1 MMSKFVKRVIPFESC
16 DIPAIQS
23 WLEDMAEKGLF
34 FKECGVFFAKFEKG
48 EPKDMRYRLDFC
60 DVVACDIPEEK
71 KELYERSGWN
81 VVGDFKNDCVVICTE
96 NPDAPEIYTDCELL
110 VKPLK
115 NIMLKYRIYVA
126 ALCVMLLTALV
137 HCGLPDSVGVIR
149 FLCNITTPYLAAA
162 LVLIVLLAAE
172 IIFGT
177 ARLIKL
183 KAMAKRIK
191 NGADIPNGE
200 KGGFSRAVGK
210 VLIPLAIPITVA
222 WAAFVLLPDSAANS
236 DAEITDFSALPF
248 PTCEDLGWKCDEQR
262 SSAYGSDSVDSPIV
276 NKRYFLSQNGDVNF
290 QTEYVDMNSEHA
302 AKLLSEDK
310 IERLKQYDEA
320 SYNTAMQRRYE
331 LERDGYEINDAPEER
346 MLYEYDADGA
356 HVFYLRAD
364 HRGMDFHRQYIIVRY
379 KSIYIEVS
387 CESTD
392 RYLGDL
398 IPQYIDFLKSAK

>member
-81 VVGDFKNDCVVICTE
+81 VVGDFKNDCVVICTDD
-96 NPDAPEIYTDCELL
+96 PDAPEIYTDCELL

-172 IIFGT
+172 IIFGA

-183 KAMAKRIK
+183 KAIAKRIK

-222 WAAFVLLPDSAANS
+222 WAAFMLLPDSAADS

-364 HRGMDFHRQYIIVRY
+364 HRGMDFHRQYIIIRY

-398 IPQYIDFLKSAK
+398 ITQYIDFLKSAK

>member
-172 IIFGT
+172 IIFGA

-200 KGGFSRAVGK
+200 KGGFSRTVGK

-222 WAAFVLLPDSAANS
+222 WAAFVLLPDNAADS

-262 SSAYGSDSVDSPIV
+262 SSAYGSDSVDSTIV

-290 QTEYVDMNSEHA
+290 RTEYVDMNSENA

-364 HRGMDFHRQYIIVRY
+364 HRGMDFHRQYIIIRY

-398 IPQYIDFLKSAK
+398 IPQYIDLLKSAK

>member
-1 MMSKFVKRVIPFESC
+1 MSKFVKRVIPFESC

-364 HRGMDFHRQYIIVRY
+364 HRGMDFHRQYIIIRY

-398 IPQYIDFLKSAK
+398 IPEYIDFLKSAK

>member
-162 LVLIVLLAAE
+162 LILLALLIGE
-172 IIFGT
+172 MVFGA

-183 KAMAKRIK
+183 KAIAKRIK

-222 WAAFVLLPDSAANS
+222 WAAFVLLPNSAADS

-310 IERLKQYDEA
+310 IEQLKQYDEA

-364 HRGMDFHRQYIIVRY
+364 HRGMDFHRQCIIIRY
-379 KSIYIEVS
+379 KSRYIEVS

-398 IPQYIDFLKSAK
+398 IPQYIDLLKSAK

>member
-16 DIPAIQS
+16 DIPAIQN

-60 DVVACDIPEEK
+60 VVVACDIPEEK

-81 VVGDFKNDCVVICTE
+81 VVGDFKNDCVVICTDD
-96 NPDAPEIYTDCELL
+96 PDAPEIYTDPELL
-110 VKPLK
+110 AKPLK
-115 NIMLKYRIYVA
+115 SIISKYRIYLA
-126 ALCVMLLTALV
+126 ALCVMLLTALA
-137 HCGLPDSVGVIR
+137 HCGLPNAVRVIR
-149 FLCNITTPYLAAA
+149 FLGYIPKPFFAA
-162 LVLIVLLAAE
+162 VLILLALLIGE
-172 IIFGT
+172 IIFRA

-183 KAMAKRIK
+183 KAMARRIK

-200 KGGFSRAVGK
+200 KGGFNRAVGK
-210 VLIPLAIPITVA
+210 VLIPLAIPIIVA
-222 WAAFVLLPDSAANS
+222 WAAFVLLPDNAADS

-262 SSAYGSDSVDSPIV
+262 SSAYGSDSVDSTIV

-290 QTEYVDMNSEHA
+290 RTEYVDMNSEHA

-364 HRGMDFHRQYIIVRY
+364 HRGMDFHRQYIIIRY

-398 IPQYIDFLKSAK
+398 IPQYIDLLKSAK

>member
-16 DIPAIQS
+16 DIPAIQN

-48 EPKDMRYRLDFC
+48 EPKKMRYRLDFC

-81 VVGDFKNDCVVICTE
+81 VVGDFKNDCVVICTDD
-96 NPDAPEIYTDCELL
+96 PDAPEIYTDCELL
-110 VKPLK
+110 AKPLK
-115 NIMLKYRIYVA
+115 SIISKYRIYLA
-126 ALCVMLLTALV
+126 ALCVMLLTALA
-137 HCGLPDSVGVIR
+137 HCGLPNAVRVIR
-149 FLCNITTPYLAAA
+149 FLGYIPKPFFAA
-162 LVLIVLLAAE
+162 VLILLALLIGE
-172 IIFGT
+172 IIFRA

-183 KAMAKRIK
+183 KAMARRIK

-222 WAAFVLLPDSAANS
+222 WAAFVLLPDNAADS

-262 SSAYGSDSVDSPIV
+262 SSAYGSDSVDSTIV

-290 QTEYVDMNSEHA
+290 RTEYVDMNSEHA

-356 HVFYLRAD
+356 HVFYLKAD
-364 HRGMDFHRQYIIVRY
+364 HRGVDFHRQYIIIRY

-398 IPQYIDFLKSAK
+398 IPQYIDLLKSAK

>member
-137 HCGLPDSVGVIR
+137 HCGLPDAVRVIR
-149 FLCNITTPYLAAA
+149 FLCDITKPFFAAA
-162 LVLIVLLAAE
+162 LILLALLIGE
-172 IIFGT
+172 MVFGA

-364 HRGMDFHRQYIIVRY
+364 HRGMDFHRQYIIIRY

>member
-1 MMSKFVKRVIPFESC
+1 MSKFVKRVIPFESC

-81 VVGDFKNDCVVICTE
+81 VVGDFKDDCVVTE

-172 IIFGT
+172 IIFGA

-183 KAMAKRIK
+183 EAMAKRIK

-222 WAAFVLLPDSAANS
+222 WAAFMLLPGSTGNS
-236 DAEITDFSALPF
+236 TEEITDFSALPF

-310 IERLKQYDEA
+310 IEQLKQYDEA

>member
-1 MMSKFVKRVIPFESC
+1 MSKFVKRVIPFESC

-137 HCGLPDSVGVIR
+137 HCGLPDAVRVIR
-149 FLCNITTPYLAAA
+149 FLCDITKPFFAAA
-162 LVLIVLLAAE
+162 LILLALLIGE
-172 IIFGT
+172 MVFGA

>member
-183 KAMAKRIK
+183 KAMARRIK

-222 WAAFVLLPDSAANS
+222 WAAFVLLPDNAADS

-262 SSAYGSDSVDSPIV
+262 SSAYGSDSVDSTIV

-290 QTEYVDMNSEHA
+290 RTEYVDMNSEHA

-364 HRGMDFHRQYIIVRY
+364 HRGMDFHRQYIIIRY
-379 KSIYIEVS
+379 KSVYIEVS

-398 IPQYIDFLKSAK
+398 IPEYIDFLKSAK

>member
-364 HRGMDFHRQYIIVRY
+364 HRGMDFHRQYIIIRY

>member
-16 DIPAIQS
+16 DIPAIQN

-81 VVGDFKNDCVVICTE
+81 VVGDFKNDCVVICTDD
-96 NPDAPEIYTDCELL
+96 PDAPEIYTDCELL
-110 VKPLK
+110 AKPLK
-115 NIMLKYRIYVA
+115 SIISKYRIYLA

-172 IIFGT
+172 IIFGA

-222 WAAFVLLPDSAANS
+222 WAAFVLLPDNAADS

-262 SSAYGSDSVDSPIV
+262 SSAYGSDSVDSTIV

-290 QTEYVDMNSEHA
+290 RTEYVDMNSEHA

-364 HRGMDFHRQYIIVRY
+364 HRGMDFHRQYIIIRY

>member
-16 DIPAIQS
+16 DIPAIQN

-364 HRGMDFHRQYIIVRY
+364 HRGMDFHRQYIIIRY

-398 IPQYIDFLKSAK
+398 IPEYIDFLKSAK

>member
-149 FLCNITTPYLAAA
+149 FLCNITTPYLAAV

-191 NGADIPNGE
+191 NGADIPNRE
-200 KGGFSRAVGK
+200 KGAFSRAVGK

-222 WAAFVLLPDSAANS
+222 WAAFMLLPDSAANS
-236 DAEITDFSALPF
+236 DAAITDFSALPF

-364 HRGMDFHRQYIIVRY
+364 HRGMDFHRQYIIIRY

>member
-16 DIPAIQS
+16 DIPAIQN

-81 VVGDFKNDCVVICTE
+81 VVGDFKNDCVVICTDD
-96 NPDAPEIYTDCELL
+96 PDAPEIYTDCELL
-110 VKPLK
+110 AKPLK
-115 NIMLKYRIYVA
+115 SIISKYRIYLA

-137 HCGLPDSVGVIR
+137 HCGLPDAVRVIR
-149 FLCNITTPYLAAA
+149 FLGYIPKPFFAA
-162 LVLIVLLAAE
+162 VLILLALLIGE
-172 IIFGT
+172 IIFRA

-183 KAMAKRIK
+183 KAMARRIK

-222 WAAFVLLPDSAANS
+222 WAAFVLLPDNAADS

-262 SSAYGSDSVDSPIV
+262 SSAYGSDSVDSTIV

-290 QTEYVDMNSEHA
+290 RTEYVDMNSEHA

-364 HRGMDFHRQYIIVRY
+364 HRGMDFHRQYIIIRY

-398 IPQYIDFLKSAK
+398 IPQYIDLLKSAK

>member
-210 VLIPLAIPITVA
+210 VLIPLAIPIIVA
-222 WAAFVLLPDSAANS
+222 WAAFVLLPDNAADS

>member
-137 HCGLPDSVGVIR
+137 HCGLPNAVRVIR
-149 FLCNITTPYLAAA
+149 FLGYIPKPFFAA
-162 LVLIVLLAAE
+162 VLILLALLIGE
-172 IIFGT
+172 IIFRA

-183 KAMAKRIK
+183 KAMARRIK

-222 WAAFVLLPDSAANS
+222 WAAFVLLPDNAADS

-262 SSAYGSDSVDSPIV
+262 SSAYGSDSVDSTIV

-290 QTEYVDMNSEHA
+290 RTEYVDMNSEHA

-364 HRGMDFHRQYIIVRY
+364 HRGMDFHRQYIIIRY

-398 IPQYIDFLKSAK
+398 IPQYIDLLKSAK

>member
-16 DIPAIQS
+16 DIPAIQN

-48 EPKDMRYRLDFC
+48 EPKKMRYRLDFC

-81 VVGDFKNDCVVICTE
+81 VVGDFKNDCVVICTDD
-96 NPDAPEIYTDCELL
+96 PDAPEIYTDCELL
-110 VKPLK
+110 AKPLK
-115 NIMLKYRIYVA
+115 SIISKYRIYLA
-126 ALCVMLLTALV
+126 ALCVMLLTALA
-137 HCGLPDSVGVIR
+137 HCGLPNAVRVIR
-149 FLCNITTPYLAAA
+149 FLGYIPKPFFAA
-162 LVLIVLLAAE
+162 VLILLALLIGE
-172 IIFGT
+172 IIFRA

-183 KAMAKRIK
+183 KAMARRIK
-191 NGADIPNGE
+191 NGADIPSGE

-222 WAAFVLLPDSAANS
+222 WAAFVLLPDNAADS

-262 SSAYGSDSVDSPIV
+262 SSAYGSDSVDSTIV

-290 QTEYVDMNSEHA
+290 RTEYVDMNSEHA

-364 HRGMDFHRQYIIVRY
+364 HRGMDFHRQYIIIRY

-398 IPQYIDFLKSAK
+398 IPQYIDLLKSAK

>member
-16 DIPAIQS
+16 DIPAIQN

-81 VVGDFKNDCVVICTE
+81 VVGDFKDDCVVICTE

-172 IIFGT
+172 IIFGA

-222 WAAFVLLPDSAANS
+222 WAAFMLLPGSTGNS
-236 DAEITDFSALPF
+236 TEEITDFSALPF
-248 PTCEDLGWKCDEQR
+248 PTCEDLGWKGDEQR

-276 NKRYFLSQNGDVNF
+276 NNRYFLSQNGDVNF

-310 IERLKQYDEA
+310 IEQLKQYDEA

>member
-16 DIPAIQS
+16 DIPVIQN
-23 WLEDMAEKGLF
+23 WLENMAEKGLF
-34 FKECGVFFAKFEKG
+34 FKECGVFFSKFEKG

-60 DVVACDIPEEK
+60 DVVACDIPDEK

-81 VVGDFKNDCVVICTE
+81 VVGDFKNDCVVICTDD
-96 NPDAPEIYTDCELL
+96 PDAPEIYTDCELL
-110 VKPLK
+110 AKPLK
-115 NIMLKYRIYVA
+115 SIISKYRIYLA

-172 IIFGT
+172 IIFGA

-210 VLIPLAIPITVA
+210 VLIPLAIPIIVA
-222 WAAFVLLPDSAANS
+222 WAAFVLLPDNAADS

-262 SSAYGSDSVDSPIV
+262 SSAYGSDSVDSTIV

-290 QTEYVDMNSEHA
+290 RTEYVDMNSEHA

-310 IERLKQYDEA
+310 IERFKQYDEA

-364 HRGMDFHRQYIIVRY
+364 HRGMDFHRQYIIIRY

-398 IPQYIDFLKSAK
+398 IPQYIDLLKSAK

>member
-16 DIPAIQS
+16 DIPAIQN
-23 WLEDMAEKGLF
+23 WLENMAEKGLF

-81 VVGDFKNDCVVICTE
+81 VVGDFKNDCVVICTDD
-96 NPDAPEIYTDCELL
+96 PDAPEIYTDCELL
-110 VKPLK
+110 AKPLK
-115 NIMLKYRIYVA
+115 SIISKYRIYLA

-172 IIFGT
+172 IIFGA

-222 WAAFVLLPDSAANS
+222 WAAFVLLPDSAADS

-248 PTCEDLGWKCDEQR
+248 PTCEDLGWKCDNQR

-290 QTEYVDMNSEHA
+290 RTEYVDMNSEHA

-364 HRGMDFHRQYIIVRY
+364 HRGMDFHRQYIIIRY

-398 IPQYIDFLKSAK
+398 IPQYIDLLKSAK

>member
-1 MMSKFVKRVIPFESC
+1 MMGKFVKRVIPFESC
-16 DIPAIQS
+16 DIPAIQN

-81 VVGDFKNDCVVICTE
+81 VVGDFKNDCVVICTDD
-96 NPDAPEIYTDCELL
+96 PDAPEIYTDCELL
-110 VKPLK
+110 AKPLK
-115 NIMLKYRIYVA
+115 SIISKYRIYLAV
-126 ALCVMLLTALV
+126 LCVMLLTALA
-137 HCGLPDSVGVIR
+137 HCGLPNAVRVIR

-172 IIFGT
+172 IIFGA

-210 VLIPLAIPITVA
+210 VLIPLAIPIIVA
-222 WAAFVLLPDSAANS
+222 WAAFVLLPDSAVNS

-248 PTCEDLGWKCDEQR
+248 PTCEDLGWKYDEQR
-262 SSAYGSDSVDSPIV
+262 SSAYGSDSVDSTIV

-364 HRGMDFHRQYIIVRY
+364 HRGMDFHRQYIIIRY

-398 IPQYIDFLKSAK
+398 IPQYIDLLKSAK

>member
-16 DIPAIQS
+16 DIPAIQN

-34 FKECGVFFAKFEKG
+34 FKECGVFFSKFEKG

-81 VVGDFKNDCVVICTE
+81 VVGDFKNDCVVICTDD
-96 NPDAPEIYTDCELL
+96 PDAPEIYTDCELL
-110 VKPLK
+110 AKPLK
-115 NIMLKYRIYVA
+115 SIISKYRIYLA
-126 ALCVMLLTALV
+126 ALCVMLLTALA
-137 HCGLPDSVGVIR
+137 HCGLPNAVRVIR
-149 FLCNITTPYLAAA
+149 FLGYIPKPFFAA
-162 LVLIVLLAAE
+162 VLILLALLIGE
-172 IIFGT
+172 IIFRA

-183 KAMAKRIK
+183 KAMARRIK

-200 KGGFSRAVGK
+200 KGGFSRAAGK
-210 VLIPLAIPITVA
+210 ILIPLAIPITVA
-222 WAAFVLLPDSAANS
+222 WAAFVLLPDNAADS

-248 PTCEDLGWKCDEQR
+248 PTCEDLGWKCDNQR
-262 SSAYGSDSVDSPIV
+262 SSAYGSDSVDSTIV

-290 QTEYVDMNSEHA
+290 RTEYVDMNSEHA

-364 HRGMDFHRQYIIVRY
+364 HRGMDFHRQYIIIRY

-398 IPQYIDFLKSAK
+398 IPQYIDLLKSAK

>member
-81 VVGDFKNDCVVICTE
+81 VVGDFKDDCVVICTE

-162 LVLIVLLAAE
+162 LILLALLIGE
-172 IIFGT
+172 IIFGA

-183 KAMAKRIK
+183 KAMARRIK
-191 NGADIPNGE
+191 NGADIPSGE
-200 KGGFSRAVGK
+200 KGVFRRAVGT

-222 WAAFVLLPDSAANS
+222 WAAFVLLPDNAADS

-248 PTCEDLGWKCDEQR
+248 PTCEDFGWKCDNQR
-262 SSAYGSDSVDSPIV
+262 SHAYGSDSVDSTIV

-290 QTEYVDMNSEHA
+290 RTEYVDMNSEHA

-364 HRGMDFHRQYIIVRY
+364 HRGMDFHRQYIIIRY

-398 IPQYIDFLKSAK
+398 IPQYIDLLKSAK

>member
-137 HCGLPDSVGVIR
+137 HCGLPDAVRVIR
-149 FLCNITTPYLAAA
+149 FLCDITKPFFAAA
-162 LVLIVLLAAE
+162 LILLALLIGE
-172 IIFGT
+172 MVFGA

-364 HRGMDFHRQYIIVRY
+364 HRGMDFHRQCIIIRY
-379 KSIYIEVS
+379 KSRYIEVS

-398 IPQYIDFLKSAK
+398 IPQYIDLLKSAK

>member
-16 DIPAIQS
+16 DIPAIQN

-60 DVVACDIPEEK
+60 DVVACNIPEEK

-81 VVGDFKNDCVVICTE
+81 VVGDFKNDCVVICTDD
-96 NPDAPEIYTDCELL
+96 PDAPEIYTDCELL
-110 VKPLK
+110 AKPLK
-115 NIMLKYRIYVA
+115 SIISKYRIYLA
-126 ALCVMLLTALV
+126 ALCVMLLTALA
-137 HCGLPDSVGVIR
+137 HCGLPNAVRVIR
-149 FLCNITTPYLAAA
+149 FLGYIPKPFFAA
-162 LVLIVLLAAE
+162 VLILLALLIGE
-172 IIFGT
+172 IIFRA

-183 KAMAKRIK
+183 KAMAIRIK

-222 WAAFVLLPDSAANS
+222 WAAFVLLPDNAADS

-262 SSAYGSDSVDSPIV
+262 SSAYGSDSVDSTIV

-290 QTEYVDMNSEHA
+290 RTEYVDMNSEHA

-364 HRGMDFHRQYIIVRY
+364 HRGMDFHRQYIIIRY

-398 IPQYIDFLKSAK
+398 IPQYIDLLKSAK

>member
-16 DIPAIQS
+16 DIPAIQN

-48 EPKDMRYRLDFC
+48 EPKKMRYRLDFC

-81 VVGDFKNDCVVICTE
+81 VVGDFKNDCVVICTDD
-96 NPDAPEIYTDCELL
+96 PDAPEIYTDCELL
-110 VKPLK
+110 AKPLK
-115 NIMLKYRIYVA
+115 IIISKYRIYLA
-126 ALCVMLLTALV
+126 ALCVMLLTALA
-137 HCGLPDSVGVIR
+137 HCGLPNAVRVIR
-149 FLCNITTPYLAAA
+149 FLGYIPKPFFAA
-162 LVLIVLLAAE
+162 VLILLALLIGE
-172 IIFGT
+172 IIFRA

-183 KAMAKRIK
+183 KAMARRIK

-222 WAAFVLLPDSAANS
+222 WAAFVLLPDNAADS

-262 SSAYGSDSVDSPIV
+262 SSAYGSDSVDSTIV

-290 QTEYVDMNSEHA
+290 RTEYVDMNSEHA

-364 HRGMDFHRQYIIVRY
+364 HRGMDFHRQYIIIRY

-398 IPQYIDFLKSAK
+398 IPQYIDLLKSAK

>member
-96 NPDAPEIYTDCELL
+96 NPDAPELYTDCELL

-172 IIFGT
+172 IIFG
-177 ARLIKL
+177 AAQLIKL

-191 NGADIPNGE
+191 NGADIPNRE
-200 KGGFSRAVGK
+200 KGAFSRAVGK

-262 SSAYGSDSVDSPIV
+262 SHAYGSDSVDSTIV

-290 QTEYVDMNSEHA
+290 RTEYVDMNSEHA

-398 IPQYIDFLKSAK
+398 IPEYIDFLKSAK

>member
-16 DIPAIQS
+16 DIPAIQN

-81 VVGDFKNDCVVICTE
+81 VVGDFKNDCVVICTDD
-96 NPDAPEIYTDCELL
+96 PDAPEIYTDCELL
-110 VKPLK
+110 AKPLK
-115 NIMLKYRIYVA
+115 SIISKYRIYLA
-126 ALCVMLLTALV
+126 ALCVMLLTALA
-137 HCGLPDSVGVIR
+137 HCGLPNAVRVIR
-149 FLCNITTPYLAAA
+149 FLGYIPKPFFAA
-162 LVLIVLLAAE
+162 VLILLALLIGE
-172 IIFGT
+172 IIFRA

-183 KAMAKRIK
+183 KAMARRIK

-222 WAAFVLLPDSAANS
+222 WAAFVLLPDNAADS

-262 SSAYGSDSVDSPIV
+262 SSAYGSDSVDSTIV

-290 QTEYVDMNSEHA
+290 RTEYVDMNSEHA

-320 SYNTAMQRRYE
+320 SYNTAMQPRYE

-364 HRGMDFHRQYIIVRY
+364 HRGMDFHRQYIIIRY

-398 IPQYIDFLKSAK
+398 IPQYIDLLKSAK

>member
-172 IIFGT
+172 IIFGA

-191 NGADIPNGE
+191 NGADIPNRE
-200 KGGFSRAVGK
+200 KGAFSRAVGK

-290 QTEYVDMNSEHA
+290 RTEYVDMNSEHA

-364 HRGMDFHRQYIIVRY
+364 HRGMDFHRQYIIIRY

-398 IPQYIDFLKSAK
+398 IPQYIDLLKSAK

>member
-16 DIPAIQS
+16 DIPAIQN

-34 FKECGVFFAKFEKG
+34 FKECGVFFARFEKA
-48 EPKDMRYRLDFC
+48 EPRNMRYRLDFC

-172 IIFGT
+172 IIFGA

-210 VLIPLAIPITVA
+210 VLIPLAITIIVA
-222 WAAFVLLPDSAANS
+222 WAAFVLLPDNAADS

-262 SSAYGSDSVDSPIV
+262 SSAYGSDSVDSTIV

-290 QTEYVDMNSEHA
+290 RTEYVDMNSEHA

-364 HRGMDFHRQYIIVRY
+364 HRGMDFHRQYIIIRY

-398 IPQYIDFLKSAK
+398 IPQYIDLLKSAK

>member
-16 DIPAIQS
+16 DIPAIQN

-48 EPKDMRYRLDFC
+48 EPKKMRYRLDFC

-81 VVGDFKNDCVVICTE
+81 VVGDFKNDCVVICTDD
-96 NPDAPEIYTDCELL
+96 PDAPEIYTDCELL

-172 IIFGT
+172 IIFGA

-191 NGADIPNGE
+191 NGADIPNRE
-200 KGGFSRAVGK
+200 KGAFSRAVGK

-222 WAAFVLLPDSAANS
+222 WAAFVLLPDSAADS

-248 PTCEDLGWKCDEQR
+248 PTCEDLGWKCDEHR

-364 HRGMDFHRQYIIVRY
+364 HRGMDFHRQYIIIRY

>member
-96 NPDAPEIYTDCELL
+96 NPDAPELYTDCELL

-137 HCGLPDSVGVIR
+137 HCGLPDSIGVIR

-162 LVLIVLLAAE
+162 LVLIVLLAAD
-172 IIFGT
+172 IIFGA

-183 KAMAKRIK
+183 KAIAKRIK

-222 WAAFVLLPDSAANS
+222 WAAFILLPDSAADS

-262 SSAYGSDSVDSPIV
+262 SSAYGSVSVDSPIV

>member
-149 FLCNITTPYLAAA
+149 FLCNITTPYLAVA

-172 IIFGT
+172 IIFGA

-183 KAMAKRIK
+183 KAIAKRIK

-364 HRGMDFHRQYIIVRY
+364 HRGMDFHRQYIIIRY

-398 IPQYIDFLKSAK
+398 IPEYIDFLKSAK

>member
-16 DIPAIQS
+16 DIPAIQN
-23 WLEDMAEKGLF
+23 WLENMAEKGLF

-81 VVGDFKNDCVVICTE
+81 VVGDFKNDCVVICTDD
-96 NPDAPEIYTDCELL
+96 PDAPEIYTDCELL
-110 VKPLK
+110 AKPLK
-115 NIMLKYRIYVA
+115 SIISKYRIYLA

-172 IIFGT
+172 IIFGA

-222 WAAFVLLPDSAANS
+222 WAAFVLLPDNAADS

-262 SSAYGSDSVDSPIV
+262 SSAYGSDSVDSTIV

-290 QTEYVDMNSEHA
+290 RTEYVDMNSEHA

-364 HRGMDFHRQYIIVRY
+364 HRGMDFHRQYIIIRY

-398 IPQYIDFLKSAK
+398 IPQYIDLLKSAK

>member
-1 MMSKFVKRVIPFESC
+1 MNKTVRRIRPFGSG
-16 DIPAIQS
+16 DIPAVQR
-23 WLEDMAEKGLF
+23 WLEDMAEKGLL
-34 FKECGVFFAKFEKG
+34 FKECGLLFAKFTKG

-172 IIFGT
+172 IIFGA

-183 KAMAKRIK
+183 KAMARRIK

-200 KGGFSRAVGK
+200 KGGFSRAAGK
-210 VLIPLAIPITVA
+210 ILIPLAIPIIVA
-222 WAAFVLLPDSAANS
+222 WAAFVLLPDNAADS

-262 SSAYGSDSVDSPIV
+262 SSAYGSDSVDSTIV

-290 QTEYVDMNSEHA
+290 RTEYVDMNSEHA

-310 IERLKQYDEA
+310 IEQLKQYDEA

-331 LERDGYEINDAPEER
+331 LGRDGYEINDAPEER

-364 HRGMDFHRQYIIVRY
+364 HRGMDFHRQYIIIRY

-398 IPQYIDFLKSAK
+398 IPQYIDLLKSAK

>member
-149 FLCNITTPYLAAA
+149 FLCNITTPYLAVA

-172 IIFGT
+172 IIFGA

-183 KAMAKRIK
+183 KAIAKRIK

>member
-23 WLEDMAEKGLF
+23 WFEDMAEKGLF

-81 VVGDFKNDCVVICTE
+81 VVGDFKNDCVVICTDD
-96 NPDAPEIYTDCELL
+96 PDAPEIYTDCELL
-110 VKPLK
+110 AKPLK
-115 NIMLKYRIYVA
+115 SIISKYRIYLA

-172 IIFGT
+172 IIFGA

-222 WAAFVLLPDSAANS
+222 WAAFVLLPDNAADS

-262 SSAYGSDSVDSPIV
+262 SSAYGSDSVDSTIV

-290 QTEYVDMNSEHA
+290 RTEYVDMNSEHA

-364 HRGMDFHRQYIIVRY
+364 HRGMDFHRQYIIIRY

-398 IPQYIDFLKSAK
+398 IPQYIDLLKSAK